1 MKFVT
6 SLHSTQKRMP
16 TKSEEWH
23 VLNKILLSYIKNC
36 LYTYSVLHWIGG
48 EQELAEDVLQE
59 TYLRA
64 FRFAH
69 NSEEHE
75 DVPPINNFEALCK
88 TIAKRYILDIRRK
101 DKHFVG
107 SLDNT
112 AFSITHET
120 ISMSDDP
127 AMIAIEDIL
136 LYTCMLSFSQAIK
149 RFPKKQRIA
158 LLTDLAR
165 NADFDDE
172 CSRPL
177 ERAMWSVGIPLRD
190 YYCELPHDPIL
201 RSQYKALVSI
211 AYKRLRL
218 AFNTTL
224 SPFNAAA

>member
-1 MKFVT
+1 MKFAT
-6 SLHSTQKRMP
+6 SLHLTQKRMP
-16 TKSEEWH
+16 TTSEEWH
-23 VLNKILLSYIKNC
+23 ALNKILFSYIKSC
-36 LYTYSVLHWIGG
+36 LYTYSIIHWIGG

-88 TIAKRYILDIRRK
+88 TIAKRYILDVRRK

-112 AFSITHET
+112 TFFITYET
-120 ISMSDDP
+120 ISVSDDP
-127 AMIAIEDIL
+127 AMIAIEDIS
-136 LYTCMLSFSQAIK
+136 LYTYMLRFSQAIK
-149 RFPKKQRIA
+149 RFPEKQRIA
-158 LLTDLAR
+158 LLIDLAL

-172 CSRPL
+172 CSSPL

-190 YYCELPHDPIL
+190 YYCELPRDPIL
-201 RSQYKALVSI
+201 RSQHKALASI

-218 AFNTTL
+218 AFNTAL